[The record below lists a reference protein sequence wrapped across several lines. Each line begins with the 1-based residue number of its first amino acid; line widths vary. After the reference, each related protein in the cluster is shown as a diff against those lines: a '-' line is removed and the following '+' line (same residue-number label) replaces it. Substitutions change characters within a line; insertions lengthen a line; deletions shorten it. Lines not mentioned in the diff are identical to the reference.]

1 MAQKGTLRYPR
12 RALCGRDEP
21 KLPVCAWRGTYGG
34 VANSGERVG
43 GGRDDVDEVYAA
55 KLLDCMRIRRRM
67 PSVWVHR
74 ESAFP
79 RKQGRFD

>member
-43 GGRDDVDEVYAA
+43 GGRDDVD
-55 KLLDCMRIRRRM
+55 
-67 PSVWVHR
+67 
-74 ESAFP
+74 
-79 RKQGRFD
+79 